1 MENLKAVEVSSKSL
15 DDAVVALGTA
25 GAAAKPSK
33 TVRLVN
39 HPLTKAL
46 IDCGTKHIYTDTADR
61 NELDDLL
68 TVEETGDSL
77 QVIKEIDGNT
87 TNQVLVARVLD
98 RYLGE
103 GEDADIVDWVKAMQA
118 AAPGLSLSEAIALIY
133 TIINGQLGRSLKT
146 YYGTG
151 KDWEISLEL
160 HTNLAPGIE
169 DSKRIGRY
177 LARMLPGSFVK
188 VAFTPHHPHAFLIA
202 RDLERE
208 GIPVNFTTTFSAR
221 QVAAAAILSNV
232 TRTNIFMGR
241 LNQGLESEL
250 LGEQVDLVAQRT
262 LNQLRDQ
269 LNVKTQLIVASI
281 RSWKTM
287 VYAAGCD
294 VFTVPYP
301 ALKDFLNQTEV
312 AAHEIRSRVNDDY
325 SANLGTSQNVLEK
338 VGKSRLERLYT
349 VEPEFIEFLKEVRNG
364 SDFDELDGA
373 GLYQKFA
380 AAGYD
385 DMFYSPTADDWQE
398 LKKNK
403 LPDLDSPLTGNFPLD
418 TLYSLLAFA
427 DFTKFQDEMDER
439 IANRI
444 RRFF

>member
-1 MENLKAVEVSSKSL
+1 MENLKEAAVSSKSL
-15 DDAVVALGTA
+15 DDAVVALGMA
-25 GAAAKPSK
+25 GAAAKPAKSVK
-33 TVRLVN
+33 LVS

-46 IDCGTKHIYTDTADR
+46 KEAGTQHIYTDTADR
-61 NELDDLL
+61 AELDDLL
-68 TVEETGDSL
+68 TVEETETSL
-77 QVIKEIDGNT
+77 KVIEEIDGNT

-103 GEDADIVDWVKAMQA
+103 GEDADIVDWVKVMQS
-118 AAPGLSLSEAIALIY
+118 AAPDLSLSEAIALIY
-133 TIINGQLGRSLKT
+133 TVINGQLGRNLKT

-160 HTNLAPGIE
+160 HTNLAPNIE
-169 DSKRIGRY
+169 DSKRIGRH
-177 LARMLPGSFVK
+177 LVRMLPGSFVK
-188 VAFTPHHPHAFLIA
+188 VACTPHHPHAFLIA

-262 LNQLRDQ
+262 LNQLRDE

-301 ALKDFLNQTEV
+301 TLKDFLNQTEV
-312 AAHEIRSRVNDDY
+312 SADEIRNRVNDDY
-325 SANLGTSQNVLEK
+325 SGNLGTSQNVLDK
-338 VGKSRLERLYT
+338 IGKTRLESLYT

-364 SDFDELDGA
+364 SDFDDLDGE

-380 AAGYD
+380 GVGYD
-385 DMFYSPTADDWQE
+385 DMFYSPTEDDWHE

-403 LPDLDSPLTGNFPLD
+403 LPDLDSLLTAKLALD

>member
-1 MENLKAVEVSSKSL
+1 MENLKEATVSSKSL
-15 DDAVVALGTA
+15 DDAVVTLGTA
-25 GAAAKPSK
+25 GAAAKPAKSVK
-33 TVRLVN
+33 LVS

-46 IDCGTKHIYTDTADR
+46 KESGTQHIYTDTADR
-61 NELDDLL
+61 AELDDLL
-68 TVEETGDSL
+68 TVEETETSL
-77 QVIKEIDGNT
+77 NVIEEIDGNT

-103 GEDADIVDWVKAMQA
+103 GEDADIVDWVKVMQT
-118 AAPGLSLSEAIALIY
+118 AAPDLSLSEAIALIY
-133 TIINGQLGRSLKT
+133 TVINGQLGRNLKT

-160 HTNLAPGIE
+160 HTNLAPNIE
-169 DSKRIGRY
+169 DSKRIGRH
-177 LARMLPGSFVK
+177 LVRMLPGSFVK
-188 VAFTPHHPHAFLIA
+188 VACTPHHPHAFLIA

-262 LNQLRDQ
+262 LNQLRDE

-312 AAHEIRSRVNDDY
+312 SADEIRNRVNDDY
-325 SANLGTSQNVLEK
+325 SGNLGTSQNVLDK
-338 VGKSRLERLYT
+338 IGKTRLESLYT
-349 VEPEFIEFLKEVRNG
+349 VEPEFIVFLKEVRNG
-364 SDFDELDGA
+364 SDFDDLDGH

-380 AAGYD
+380 GAGYD
-385 DMFYSPTADDWQE
+385 DMFYSPTEDDWHE

-403 LPDLDSPLTGNFPLD
+403 LPDLDSPLTAKLALD

>member
-1 MENLKAVEVSSKSL
+1 MENSKEAEVSSKSL
-15 DDAVVALGTA
+15 DDAVVAFATA
-25 GAAAKPSK
+25 SAAAEPSRP
-33 TVRLVN
+33 VQLVQ
-39 HPLTKAL
+39 HPLAKAL
-46 IDCGTKHIYTDTADR
+46 KDCGTKHIYTDTADR
-61 NELDDLL
+61 DELDDLL
-68 TVEETGDSL
+68 TVEKNEDAL
-77 QVIKEIDGNT
+77 KVIEEIDGNT
-87 TNQVLVARVLD
+87 TNQVLVAKVLD

-103 GEDADIVDWVKAMQA
+103 GEDIDIVNWVKEMLEVGSA
-118 AAPGLSLSEAIALIY
+118 LSLSEAIALIY
-133 TIINGQLGRSLKT
+133 TIINGQLGRSLKA

-151 KDWEISLEL
+151 KNWEISLEL
-160 HTNLAPGIE
+160 HTSLAPSIE
-169 DSKRIGRY
+169 ASKRVGRY
-177 LARMLPGSFVK
+177 LVRMLPGSFVK
-188 VAFTPHHPHAFLIA
+188 VAFTPHHPHSFLIA

-269 LNVKTQLIVASI
+269 LDVKTQLIVASI

-294 VFTVPYP
+294 VFTVPYG
-301 ALKDFLNQTEV
+301 ALKEFLNQTEV
-312 AAHEIRSRVNDDY
+312 GANEIRSRLSDDY
-325 SANLGTSQNVLEK
+325 SDKLGASQEVLDK
-338 VGKSRLERLYT
+338 IGKSKLESLYT

-364 SDFDELDGA
+364 SDFDELDGDS
-373 GLYQKFA
+373 LYEKFS

-385 DMFYSPTADDWQE
+385 DMFCSPTKDDWQE

-403 LPDLDSPLTGNFPLD
+403 LPDLDSTLTKRLPLD

>member
-1 MENLKAVEVSSKSL
+1 MENLKEAAVSSKSL
-15 DDAVVALGTA
+15 DDAVVALGMA
-25 GAAAKPSK
+25 GAAAKPAKSVK
-33 TVRLVN
+33 LVS

-46 IDCGTKHIYTDTADR
+46 KEAGTQHIYTDTADR
-61 NELDDLL
+61 AELDDLL
-68 TVEETGDSL
+68 TVEETETSL
-77 QVIKEIDGNT
+77 KVIEEIDGNT

-103 GEDADIVDWVKAMQA
+103 GEDADIVDWVKVMQS
-118 AAPGLSLSEAIALIY
+118 AAPDLSLSEAIALIY
-133 TIINGQLGRSLKT
+133 TVINGQLGRNLKT

-160 HTNLAPGIE
+160 HTNLAPNIE
-169 DSKRIGRY
+169 DSKRIGRH
-177 LARMLPGSFVK
+177 LVRMLPGSFVK
-188 VAFTPHHPHAFLIA
+188 VACTPHHPHAFLIA

-262 LNQLRDQ
+262 LNQLRDE

-312 AAHEIRSRVNDDY
+312 SADEIRNRVNDDY
-325 SANLGTSQNVLEK
+325 SGNLGTSQNVLDK
-338 VGKSRLERLYT
+338 IGKTRLESLYT

-364 SDFDELDGA
+364 SDFDDLDGE

-380 AAGYD
+380 EAGYD
-385 DMFYSPTADDWQE
+385 DMFYSPTEDDWHE

-403 LPDLDSPLTGNFPLD
+403 LPDLDSLLTAKLALD

>member
-1 MENLKAVEVSSKSL
+1 MENLKEAAVSSKSL
-15 DDAVVALGTA
+15 DDAVVALGMA
-25 GAAAKPSK
+25 GAAAKPAKSVK
-33 TVRLVN
+33 LVS

-46 IDCGTKHIYTDTADR
+46 KEAGTQHIYTDTADR
-61 NELDDLL
+61 AELDDLL
-68 TVEETGDSL
+68 TVEETETSL
-77 QVIKEIDGNT
+77 KVIEEIDGNT

-103 GEDADIVDWVKAMQA
+103 GEDADIVDWVKVMQS
-118 AAPGLSLSEAIALIY
+118 AAPDLSLSEAIALIY
-133 TIINGQLGRSLKT
+133 TVINGQLGRNLKT

-160 HTNLAPGIE
+160 HTNLASNIE
-169 DSKRIGRY
+169 DSKRIGRH
-177 LARMLPGSFVK
+177 LVRMLPGSFVK
-188 VAFTPHHPHAFLIA
+188 VACTPHHPHAFLIA

-262 LNQLRDQ
+262 LNQLRDE

-312 AAHEIRSRVNDDY
+312 SADEIRNRVNDDY
-325 SANLGTSQNVLEK
+325 SGNLGTSQNVLDK
-338 VGKSRLERLYT
+338 IGKTRLERLYT

-364 SDFDELDGA
+364 SDFDDLDGE

-380 AAGYD
+380 GAGYD
-385 DMFYSPTADDWQE
+385 DMFYSPTEDDWQE

-403 LPDLDSPLTGNFPLD
+403 LPDLDSPLTAKLALD

>member
-1 MENLKAVEVSSKSL
+1 MENLKEAAVSSKSL
-15 DDAVVALGTA
+15 DDAVVALGMA
-25 GAAAKPSK
+25 GAAAKPAKSVK
-33 TVRLVN
+33 LVS

-46 IDCGTKHIYTDTADR
+46 KEAGTQHIYTDTADR
-61 NELDDLL
+61 AELDDLL
-68 TVEETGDSL
+68 TVEETETSL
-77 QVIKEIDGNT
+77 KVIEEIDGNT

-103 GEDADIVDWVKAMQA
+103 GEDADIVDWVKVMQS
-118 AAPGLSLSEAIALIY
+118 AAPDLSLSEAIALIY
-133 TIINGQLGRSLKT
+133 TVINGQLGRNLKT

-160 HTNLAPGIE
+160 HTNLAPNIE
-169 DSKRIGRY
+169 DSKRIGRH
-177 LARMLPGSFVK
+177 LVRMLPGSFVK
-188 VAFTPHHPHAFLIA
+188 VACTPHHPHAFLIA

-262 LNQLRDQ
+262 LNQLRDE

-312 AAHEIRSRVNDDY
+312 SADEIRNRVNDDY
-325 SANLGTSQNVLEK
+325 SGNLGTSQNVLDK
-338 VGKSRLERLYT
+338 IGKTRLESLYT

-364 SDFDELDGA
+364 SDFDDLDGE

-380 AAGYD
+380 GAGYS
-385 DMFYSPTADDWQE
+385 DMFYSPTEDDWQE

-403 LPDLDSPLTGNFPLD
+403 LPDLDSPLTAKLALD

>member
-1 MENLKAVEVSSKSL
+1 MENLKEAAVSSKSL
-15 DDAVVALGTA
+15 DDAVVALGMA
-25 GAAAKPSK
+25 GAAAKPAKSVK
-33 TVRLVN
+33 LVS

-46 IDCGTKHIYTDTADR
+46 KEAGTQHIYTDTADR
-61 NELDDLL
+61 AELDDLL
-68 TVEETGDSL
+68 TVEETETSL
-77 QVIKEIDGNT
+77 KVIEEIDGNT

-103 GEDADIVDWVKAMQA
+103 GEDADIVDWVKVMQS
-118 AAPGLSLSEAIALIY
+118 AAPDLSLSEAIALIY
-133 TIINGQLGRSLKT
+133 TVINGQLGRNLKT

-160 HTNLAPGIE
+160 HTNLAPNIE
-169 DSKRIGRY
+169 DSKRIGRH
-177 LARMLPGSFVK
+177 LVRMLPGSFVK
-188 VAFTPHHPHAFLIA
+188 VACTPHHPHAFLIA

-262 LNQLRDQ
+262 LNQLRDE

-312 AAHEIRSRVNDDY
+312 SADEIRNRVNDDY
-325 SANLGTSQNVLEK
+325 SGNLGTSQNVLDK
-338 VGKSRLERLYT
+338 IGKTRLESLYT

-364 SDFDELDGA
+364 SDFDDLDGE

-380 AAGYD
+380 GAGYD
-385 DMFYSPTADDWQE
+385 DMFYSPTEDDWHE

-403 LPDLDSPLTGNFPLD
+403 LPDLDSPLTAKLALD

>member
-1 MENLKAVEVSSKSL
+1 MENLKEAEISSKSL
-15 DDAVVALGTA
+15 DDAVVCLATA
-25 GAAAKPSK
+25 SVAAKPSK
-33 TVRLVN
+33 TVKLVS

-46 IDCGTKHIYTDTADR
+46 KESGTQHIYTDTADR
-61 NELDDLL
+61 VELDDLL
-68 TVEETGDSL
+68 TVEETENSL
-77 QVIKEIDGNT
+77 QVIEEIDGNT

-103 GEDADIVDWVKAMQA
+103 GEDADIVDWVKVMQT

-133 TIINGQLGRSLKT
+133 TIINGQLGRNLKT

-160 HTNLAPGIE
+160 HTNLAPRIE
-169 DSKRIGRY
+169 DSKRIGRH
-177 LARMLPGSFVK
+177 LVRMLPGSFVK

-262 LNQLRDQ
+262 LNQLRDE

-301 ALKDFLNQTEV
+301 VLKEFLNQTEV
-312 AAHEIRSRVNDDY
+312 GANEIRSRINDDY
-325 SANLGTSQNVLEK
+325 SDNLGTSQSVLDK
-338 VGKSRLERLYT
+338 VDKSKLECLYT

-364 SDFDELDGA
+364 SDFDELDGE
-373 GLYQKFA
+373 GFYQKFA
-380 AAGYD
+380 EAGYD
-385 DMFYSPTADDWQE
+385 DMFYSPTEDDWQE

-403 LPDLDSPLTGNFPLD
+403 LPDLDSQLTEKLPLD